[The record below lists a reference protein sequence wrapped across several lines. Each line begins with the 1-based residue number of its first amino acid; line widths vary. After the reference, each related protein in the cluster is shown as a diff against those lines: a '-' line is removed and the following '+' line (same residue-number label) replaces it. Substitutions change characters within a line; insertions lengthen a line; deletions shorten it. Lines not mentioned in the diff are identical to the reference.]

1 MELIVLPWNFLIKF
15 IRFLSLSFISYR
27 KCSCWFYIAKKY
39 ADLHGKP
46 EGGKKE
52 KKPAE
57 KKQEKPPKKEK
68 PKVKKKYWV
77 YWAISRGKILRMY
90 LKYFIQKDQ
99 ILRIITSV
107 FIWSREPA
115 HAFPQLLL

>member
-77 YWAISRGKILRMY
+77 YWAISRGKYWECI
-90 LKYFIQKDQ
+90 
-99 ILRIITSV
+99 
-107 FIWSREPA
+107 
-115 HAFPQLLL
+115 

>member
-1 MELIVLPWNFLIKF
+1 
-15 IRFLSLSFISYR
+15 
-27 KCSCWFYIAKKY
+27 
-39 ADLHGKP
+39 
-46 EGGKKE
+46 
-52 KKPAE
+52 
-57 KKQEKPPKKEK
+57 
-68 PKVKKKYWV
+68 V